1 MKILL
6 GSYGVAKKK
15 TDYIIYTTDAYYN
28 EKLKQQ
34 RNNDKMRHPKTKEK
48 LTYLGNVLYGN
59 HSIYIGDQNN
69 LQIICHKIT
78 LEEVFFDET

>member
-1 MKILL
+1 
-6 GSYGVAKKK
+6 
-15 TDYIIYTTDAYYN
+15 
-28 EKLKQQ
+28 
-34 RNNDKMRHPKTKEK
+34 MRHPKTKEK
-48 LTYLGNVLYGN
+48 LTYLGNILYGN